1 MIVLYATIPLASEHR
16 EEALEMVRDL
26 VVASRAEDGV
36 LDYRATTDVED
47 PDTLRFVEQY
57 EDEAALQAHL
67 ETDHYERFERA
78 LPEWLSGHPDV
89 VQFEVSEVTEPDL

>member
-1 MIVLYATIPLASEHR
+1 VIVLYATIPLESEHR
-16 EEALEMVRDL
+16 EDALEMVRDL

-78 LPEWLSGHPDV
+78 LPEWLAGRPDV